1 MEDIIN
7 QIDGKVRVTFAKVDD
22 QNVTYRD
29 MLWFTQEVY
38 DTLTQTDID
47 NMKQERFDNW
57 VNLRAAWVINP
68 PVEETVVEETVVE
81 ETVIEETVVDTPI
94 VTEEPTTEV

>member
-1 MEDIIN
+1 VEDIIN

-68 PVEETVVEETVVE
+68 PVEETVVEETI
-81 ETVIEETVVDTPI
+81 IEETVVDTPT

>member
-38 DTLTQTDID
+38 DTLTQAEID
-47 NMKQERFDNW
+47 AMKQERFDNW
-57 VNLRAAWVINP
+57 VNLRADWVINP
-68 PVEETVVEETVVE
+68 PVEE
-81 ETVIEETVVDTPI
+81 P
-94 VTEEPTTEV
+94 VTEEPVTGV

>member
-47 NMKQERFDNW
+47 NIKQERFDNW
-57 VNLRAAWVINP
+57 VNLRAAWVLNP
-68 PVEETVVEETVVE
+68 PVEESVVAEP
-81 ETVIEETVVDTPI
+81 VVDIPTVTEEA
-94 VTEEPTTEV
+94 VTEEPVTGI

>member
-1 MEDIIN
+1 VEDIIN

-47 NMKQERFDNW
+47 NIKQERFDNW
-57 VNLRAAWVINP
+57 VNLRAAWVLNP
-68 PVEETVVEETVVE
+68 PVEESVVAEP
-81 ETVIEETVVDTPI
+81 VVDIPTVTEEA
-94 VTEEPTTEV
+94 VTEEPVTGI

>member
-7 QIDGKVRVTFAKVDD
+7 QINGKVRVTFAKVDD

-29 MLWFTQEVY
+29 MLWFSQEVY

-81 ETVIEETVVDTPI
+81 ETVVDTPT
-94 VTEEPTTEV
+94 VTEDPTVET